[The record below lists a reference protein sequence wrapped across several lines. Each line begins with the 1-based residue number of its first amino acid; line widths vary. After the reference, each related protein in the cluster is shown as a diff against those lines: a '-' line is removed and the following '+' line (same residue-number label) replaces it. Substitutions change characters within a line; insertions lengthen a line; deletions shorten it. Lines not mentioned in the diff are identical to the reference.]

1 VDGVE
6 EILVG
11 INPDGSTYDFLLEP
25 YLNNSRVKFFCHKED
40 LGLYGNFR
48 FLLHQS
54 RNQYFSWLCT
64 DDQLSP
70 SILELLN
77 QAQKN
82 SSNLVIPTWI
92 WAEYYPDTLSF
103 SMDDAKP
110 GNYPNISSSD
120 STLKS
125 IIYCEPSWI
134 FGVWRTEYLQSIF
147 PDASFDWLD
156 TYLLQKVLLTG
167 RVECIPVPDPMVIGT
182 WHWRN
187 KIPSSDNRRF
197 HNPYPAILK
206 QITLVPKIVL
216 LRPSGLRLVYQRCK
230 SLIRQSKTMNNQ
242 IKASKS
248 K

>member
-1 VDGVE
+1 MSYSVAIPSRGVNPSLIRVLSDALKVDGVE

-11 INPDGSTYDFLLEP
+11 INPDGSKYDFLLEP
-25 YLNNSRVKFFCHKED
+25 YLNNSKIKFFRHKED

-48 FLLHQS
+48 LLLHQS
-54 RNQYFSWLCT
+54 RNRYFSWLCT
-64 DDQLSP
+64 DDQISP

-167 RVECIPVPDPMVIGT
+167 RP
-182 WHWRN
+182 
-187 KIPSSDNRRF
+187 
-197 HNPYPAILK
+197 
-206 QITLVPKIVL
+206 
-216 LRPSGLRLVYQRCK
+216 
-230 SLIRQSKTMNNQ
+230 
-242 IKASKS
+242 
-248 K
+248 